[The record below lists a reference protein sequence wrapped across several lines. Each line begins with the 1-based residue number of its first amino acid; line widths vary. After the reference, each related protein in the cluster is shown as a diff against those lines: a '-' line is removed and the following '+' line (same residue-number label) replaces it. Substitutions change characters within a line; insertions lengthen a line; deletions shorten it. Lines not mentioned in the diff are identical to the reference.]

1 MGEVKLRQMK
11 TAMANGQNVRGHGMR
26 TALLLATSAILAM
39 QYAQCAPT
47 SLVPGGAIAGNVKNT
62 LGVAQMGAT
71 VILYSRSDSV
81 VRQVLTNE
89 RGGFVFEGLIPDFYS
104 VRVSLSSF
112 VPAIRRNIAVQPGM
126 ESILTINLAS
136 VFSSIELVYTGPP
149 RGGLM
154 SDEWKWVLRGSAA
167 TRPVLRFRDPGTSS
181 SSRASVFSDTRG
193 LVAVSA
199 GDSASYGTS
208 GSQSDLG
215 TAFSVATSINGA
227 NRVQFSGNVG
237 YSSNSAV
244 PATSF
249 RTTYSRDD
257 ASSLAPAVT
266 LTMRQMYL
274 PNRAGVGL
282 VAGATGGAPAF
293 RSMGLSMIDRFQ
305 LTDGLKLEYGAS
317 AESVTFVDR
326 VNFLSPFARI
336 TADLGTIGT
345 LQVAFSSGATP
356 AELTVPTSAASAD
369 LAADTLR
376 NDALQQDLAALAMLP
391 RVSLIDGRAK
401 IQRDENIELGYRK
414 RIRSTT
420 IRGSLYHEVI
430 QNTALAI
437 SSPTGFL
444 PESDLLADPS
454 SRTNFFNAG
463 RFHSMGCTASVEQR
477 LSDRLDVLIAAGR
490 AGAFSGRQPLLE
502 GGTPEDLRA
511 ALEHV
516 QRTWVTARV
525 STRLA
530 VTGTR
535 ISSSYSW
542 TDFRTLMP
550 AHVYLTNT
558 PSRDTGWNVSVR
570 QPLPGIFG
578 MGGRIEASAELRNAL
593 AQGYLSL
600 ATADGGRVVLI
611 QSPRALRGGLA
622 FIF

>member
-1 MGEVKLRQMK
+1 
-11 TAMANGQNVRGHGMR
+11 
-26 TALLLATSAILAM
+26 
-39 QYAQCAPT
+39 
-47 SLVPGGAIAGNVKNT
+47 
-62 LGVAQMGAT
+62 MGAT
-71 VILYSRSDSV
+71 VVLYSRSDSI
-81 VRQVLTNE
+81 VRQALTNE
-89 RGGFVFEGLIPDFYS
+89 RGTFVFEGLVPDFYS

-167 TRPVLRFRDPGTSS
+167 TRPVLRFRDPGVTSS
-181 SSRASVFSDTRG
+181 SRTAMFSDTRG
-193 LVAVSA
+193 MVAVSA
-199 GDSASYGTS
+199 GDSAAYGTA
-208 GSQSDLG
+208 GSQQDLG
-215 TAFSVATSINGA
+215 TAFSVATSINGT

-237 YSSNSAV
+237 YSSNSTV

-249 RTTYSRDD
+249 RTTYTRDD
-257 ASSLAPAVT
+257 ASTLAPAVT

-274 PNRAGVGL
+274 PNRAGVGM
-282 VAGATGGAPAF
+282 VAGSTGGAPAF
-293 RSMGLSMIDRFQ
+293 RSMALSLIDKFQ
-305 LTDGLKLEYGAS
+305 LTEGLKLEYGAS

-326 VNFLSPFARI
+326 VNFLSPFARV
-336 TADLGTIGT
+336 TADLGRAGS
-345 LQVAFSSGATP
+345 LQLAFSSGATP
-356 AELTVPTSAASAD
+356 AELTNPASGSSD
-369 LAADTLR
+369 LQADTLR
-376 NDALQQDLAALAMLP
+376 NDTLQQDLAALAMLP
-391 RVSLIDGRAK
+391 RVSLRDGRAK
-401 IQRDENIELGYRK
+401 IQRDENIELGYKK

-420 IRGSLYHEVI
+420 IRASLYHEVI

-444 PESDLLADPS
+444 PETDLLADPT
-454 SRTNFFNAG
+454 SRTNLFNAG
-463 RFHSMGCTASVEQR
+463 RFHSLGYSGSVEQR
-477 LSDRLDVLIAAGR
+477 LGDHLDLLIAAGR
-490 AGAFSGRQPLLE
+490 AGAFGGHQPLLD
-502 GGTPEDLRA
+502 GSSPDDLRA

-525 STRLA
+525 STRLP

-535 ISSSYSW
+535 IASSYGW
-542 TDFRTLMP
+542 TDFRALMP
-550 AHVYLTNT
+550 AHVYLTDS